1 MNITASITLD
11 FGRDT
16 FPVRVFGKRG
26 DQDSRYVEIIPLN
39 LGQPLTIGAGTTA
52 RLQATK
58 PDGTQIINDATI
70 ADGKIY
76 AELTAQML
84 AVAGVVIAEIG
95 LYQGGS
101 LLSSQIFMVNVKET
115 AYDEGVVTSSNEFKT
130 LVEALD
136 AVDNINAW
144 VEQTP
149 TGATIYVTDKDGVT
163 HSAHVDTLMSIQ
175 TWDDIKY
182 AIRSGLGP
190 ILFPVGSE
198 FTIPKEY
205 SLAISVGAEN
215 TGVTAA
221 TIDEATF
228 LHAVGEAHDGHYE
241 TIYDGDEWRDEHNN
255 IIILSDYGITPTGT
269 PATDD
274 KIIVAETAS
283 SITFVVRD
291 HDSDSVG
298 PADPHYTHSML
309 IEKKFVYSNSVG
321 TQVGVQFD
329 GPEALWYCEEAL
341 PAGTYNFTWDY
352 ATGSMVNGTYQFT
365 LTSSVPAGGQIVLGT
380 NSSSTAI
387 TSCKI
392 STYATPGDTTAIESN
407 VVVSSGSAGTSL
419 GTISAT
425 ASTDENL
432 NCAQRVMWGSNNYA
446 QSGMRQWL
454 NSDKKTGTF
463 WKATNKFDR
472 PTSWAASADNNYAG
486 FMHGL
491 GDDFLGAVLTAK
503 IPCRT
508 NNAGIMEVDSLD
520 GTEFSS
526 AETYNIEDKF
536 FILSRPEIYGTY
548 DSNTL
553 KDGEI
558 LDYYDGLSQSDL
570 IKRDVGGT
578 ARFCW
583 LRSPIPHNA
592 SNVRIVSTDGSLYIS
607 SATNAPGVAPACL
620 IG

>member
-1 MNITASITLD
+1 MNIVASISLD
-11 FGRDT
+11 FGQET
-16 FPVRVFGKRG
+16 FPARIFAKRG
-26 DQDSRYVEIIPLN
+26 DQDSRYVEITPLN
-39 LGQPLTIGAGTTA
+39 MGQPLTIPAGSTA
-52 RLQATK
+52 RIQATK
-58 PDGTQIINDATI
+58 PDGTQVINDATI
-70 ADGKIY
+70 TDGKIY

-84 AVAGVVIAEIG
+84 AVAGFVVAEIA

-101 LLSSQIFMVNVKET
+101 RLSSQLFLVNVKDT
-115 AYDEGVVTSSNEFKT
+115 AYSEEVVTSSNEFKT
-130 LVEALD
+130 LIDALD

-149 TGATIYVTDKDGVT
+149 TGATIYVTDKEGVT

-190 ILFPVGSE
+190 TLFPVGSE
-198 FTIPKEY
+198 FTIPKES

-215 TGVTAA
+215 TGVTSA
-221 TIDEATF
+221 TIVEATF
-228 LHAVGEAHDGHYE
+228 LHKIGEAHDGHYE
-241 TIYDGDEWRDEHNN
+241 TIFDGDEWRDEHNN
-255 IIILSDYGITPTGT
+255 VIILSEYGITPVGT
-269 PATDD
+269 PVAGD

-283 SITFVVRD
+283 SMTFVVRA
-291 HDSDSVG
+291 HDSDSVV
-298 PADPHYTHSML
+298 PADSHYTHAML
-309 IEKKFVYSNSVG
+309 IEKKFVYSNNVG

-341 PAGTYNFTWDY
+341 PAGTYNFTWNY
-352 ATGSMVNGTYQFT
+352 ATGQMVNDTYQFT
-365 LTSSVPAGGQIVLGT
+365 LASSIPAGGQIVLGT

-407 VVVSSGSAGTSL
+407 VVVTAGSAGTSL
-419 GTISAT
+419 GTISAS
-425 ASTDENL
+425 ASTDDNL
-432 NCAQRVMWGSNNYA
+432 NCAQRIMWGSNNYA

-454 NSDKKTGTF
+454 NSDKSKGTF

-508 NNAGIMEVDSLD
+508 NNAGVMEVDSLD
-520 GTEFSS
+520 GTEFNS
-526 AETYNIEDKF
+526 AETYNVEDKF

-553 KDGEI
+553 KDGE
-558 LDYYDGLSQSDL
+558 LLEYYDGLSQSDL

-578 ARFCW
+578 ARSCW
-583 LRSPIPHNA
+583 LRSPFPSYA
-592 SNVRIVSTDGSLYIS
+592 GYVRIVYTDGSLYYG
-607 SATNAPGVAPACL
+607 NAYGALGVAPACL